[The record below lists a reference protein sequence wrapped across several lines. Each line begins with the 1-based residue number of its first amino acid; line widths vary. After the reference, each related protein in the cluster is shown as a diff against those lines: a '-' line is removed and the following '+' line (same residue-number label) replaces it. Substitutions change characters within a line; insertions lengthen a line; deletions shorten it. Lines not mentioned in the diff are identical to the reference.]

1 MLANAMRSEYC
12 WFEASGKQHYAIF
25 NRSAAR
31 LEGYTNAKVALTRA
45 WSLSAQSRGQTP
57 WPASAGQISAAC
69 RPGRRPQPLQLLA
82 GRDAPQPMQCLWQG
96 GHALTLAPFSP
107 GPSCSLHGCGGS
119 AKSYMHMRL

>member
-69 RPGRRPQPLQLLA
+69 RPGRRPQP
-82 GRDAPQPMQCLWQG
+82 CFSQG
-96 GHALTLAPFSP
+96 GTRPSP
-107 GPSCSLHGCGGS
+107 CNVSGRE
-119 AKSYMHMRL
+119 AMR